1 MYLSSSQ
8 RLHYK
13 VVQIFLLLL
22 IAIGASFSQY
32 STNAGKQYP
41 PQNQQPPSSGHG
53 SIPSTGNPLPPS
65 QGPIPSGNGIPG
77 GNIFPGSGIP
87 SGNIFPGNGGACNPQ
102 QNQMGSQSNSPT
114 PQSAGPVNILGGFPQ
129 SNGVSLG
136 NDQTPSNSPSFG
148 NGQMPSGEGG
158 SYQQDASASVADFG
172 PRGGFGF
179 RRDDDFN
186 NRDFD
191 RPRWGD
197 RGGFGWGDRGG
208 FGWGGCV
215 PCPFSPP
222 CDCPFGYFC
231 QYLPRTCFSCS
242 RYNCVRRFF

>member
-87 SGNIFPGNGGACNPQ
+87 SGNIFPGNGIFCICDYRW
-102 QNQMGSQSNSPT
+102 SV
-114 PQSAGPVNILGGFPQ
+114 QSAAESDGISVKF
-129 SNGVSLG
+129 
-136 NDQTPSNSPSFG
+136 TNSSK
-148 NGQMPSGEGG
+148 
-158 SYQQDASASVADFG
+158 
-172 PRGGFGF
+172 
-179 RRDDDFN
+179 
-186 NRDFD
+186 
-191 RPRWGD
+191 
-197 RGGFGWGDRGG
+197 
-208 FGWGGCV
+208 C
-215 PCPFSPP
+215 
-222 CDCPFGYFC
+222 
-231 QYLPRTCFSCS
+231 RTCQHSWRLS
-242 RYNCVRRFF
+242 TE

>member
-197 RGGFGWGDRGG
+197 READLGGVVAFRAL
-208 FGWGGCV
+208 FLRLAIAHLAT
-215 PCPFSPP
+215 FANT
-222 CDCPFGYFC
+222 C
-231 QYLPRTCFSCS
+231 QEHVFPAPATIACADSS
-242 RYNCVRRFF
+242 NCQS